1 MLTIGYIPVMIGVT
15 LVFAVYNLLLVP
27 LAYVKLWWHK
37 LVIVYVYSKSYRVSR
52 ADKFITFC
60 IFWGFGLLTL
70 TLSAFADLYYFVRH
84 LWLRDLLKTQHKST
98 HVQLSKRNI
107 EKVRRYFLTQGDRIV
122 SYKEAATQI
131 REIVGVF
138 DSILAILR
146 PNTLSNFLTMKE
158 QQEEDAPMQVDSNFA
173 RIAADDKNL

>member
-37 LVIVYVYSKSYRVSR
+37 LVMIYVYSKSYRVSR

-60 IFWGFGLLTL
+60 LFWIFGLLTL
-70 TLSAFADLYYFVRH
+70 TLSALADLYYFVRH
-84 LWLRDLLKTQHKST
+84 LWLRDLLKTQHKSM

-107 EKVRRYFLTQGDRIV
+107 EKVRRYFLTKGDRIV
-122 SYKEAATQI
+122 PYKEAATQI

-138 DSILAILR
+138 DSILGILR
-146 PNTLSNFLTMKE
+146 PSTLSNFLTMKE
-158 QQEEDAPMQVDSNFA
+158 QEDYVPIHVDSNFA
-173 RIAADDKNL
+173 HIAADDKNL